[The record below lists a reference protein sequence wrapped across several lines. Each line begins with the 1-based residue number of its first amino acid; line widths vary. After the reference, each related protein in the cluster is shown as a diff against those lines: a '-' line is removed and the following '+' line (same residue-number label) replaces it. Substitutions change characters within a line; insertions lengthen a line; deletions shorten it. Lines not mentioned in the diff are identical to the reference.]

1 MSNRLTKPE
10 KKFIEDIEYGIAA
23 SGSCLVSNIARSLNE
38 EIKLKNT
45 IERLCDNLNSF
56 DNTEINED
64 EPIALFDD
72 SDISKSYGKKFEN
85 LDDVMDASSLDKK
98 ITKGCHVCES
108 VILTEKEKQP
118 ISVYS
123 QIYSCKS
130 DNFKSKNNYTLE
142 SIKSVMNVLNRPFIG
157 VFDRGY
163 DDNKIINYMDKAKNF
178 FVIRMNDRRVFLF
191 KGKKKNAYE
200 VAIKRKSKIKMTLWF
215 DVNEEQEVYV
225 SHTKVTLP
233 NNKKDTFLCT

>member
-1 MSNRLTKPE
+1 M
-10 KKFIEDIEYGIAA
+10 
-23 SGSCLVSNIARSLNE
+23 
-38 EIKLKNT
+38 KNT

-56 DNTEINED
+56 DNIEDVYNNYINTIGDIYGD

-72 SDISKSYGKKFEN
+72 SDISKTNGKKFED

-98 ITKGCHVCES
+98 ITKGYRVCES

-130 DNFKSKNNYTLE
+130 DNFKSKNNYTLG
-142 SIKSVMNVLNRPFIG
+142 SIKSVMNVLNRPFTG

-163 DDNKIINYMDKAKNF
+163 DDNKIINYMDKTKNF
-178 FVIRMNDRRVFLF
+178 FVIRMNDRRFFLF

-200 VAIKRKSKIKMTLWF
+200 EAVKRKGKIKMTLWF
-215 DVNEEQEVYV
+215 DDNEDHEVYV
-225 SHTKVTLP
+225 SHTKSKTKSKTML
-233 NNKKDTFLCT
+233 NIS